1 MKTRRPLSS
10 VEEEPHFL
18 RADAACDAVCAR
30 LKRHVLDRF
39 AAHGQAMRGPV
50 FDLGV
55 YYGAPSVM
63 SVVVNARAG
72 ATAWAGSLYPE
83 ETEKAVQ
90 KARKPKAGATE
101 AELIDAALDAG
112 LELGLET
119 LPAKARR
126 EVDVAA
132 ARRVARKRLMQGA
145 FRSNLAALEESQRG
159 LAVLLNASRDP
170 ALTVLKD
177 SDRLAAAFGLNAR
190 QAGAI
195 VRETLALVEAGKKT
209 EAIKRAMAKR
219 VRQAIEARAELLSE
233 ALGREA
239 ISVAQTA
246 LYQQAQKQGLLD
258 EDRQFREFVT
268 RRDSKVC
275 PICDAMDGQRTTID
289 EPFESDY
296 DGIEYFA
303 PPVHPRCRCAV
314 RLVTVKA
321 PKRGKRAA

>member
-30 LKRHVLDRF
+30 LKRHVLARF

-55 YYGAPSVM
+55 YYGAPSVAR
-63 SVVVNARAG
+63 VVVNARAG
-72 ATAWAGSLYPE
+72 AAAWAGSLYPE
-83 ETEKAVQ
+83 ETDKAVQ

-246 LYQQAQKQGLLD
+246 LWEQAEKQGLLK
-258 EDRQFREFVT
+258 EQQQTQEWVT
-268 RRDSKVC
+268 RNDGKVC
-275 PICDAMDGQRTTID
+275 ERCEALDGKRALLG
-289 EPFESDY
+289 EPFESDLGEEVY
-296 DGIEYFA
+296 SE
-303 PPVHPRCRCAV
+303 PVHPRCRCRR
-314 RLVTVKA
+314 RLVGVKA
-321 PKRGKRAA
+321 QSRARRAA

>member
-30 LKRHVLDRF
+30 LKRHVLSRF

-90 KARKPKAGATE
+90 KARKPSAGATE

-170 ALTVLKD
+170 FLTVLKD
-177 SDRLAAAFGLNAR
+177 SDRLASAFGLNAR
-190 QAGAI
+190 QAATI
-195 VRETLALVEAGKKT
+195 VRETLALVEAGKPT
-209 EAIKRAMAKR
+209 AAIKRAMKR
-219 VRQAIEARAELLSE
+219 RVKQALEARAESLAD

-239 ISVAQTA
+239 ISQARTA
-246 LYQQAQKQGLLD
+246 LWEQAKKQGLL
-258 EDRQFREFVT
+258 EAKKEVQEWVLREGL
-268 RRDSKVC
+268 KHC
-275 PICDAMDGQRTTID
+275 PICGKMAGQRRPIGERFVSPHD
-289 EPFESDY
+289 KSSY
-296 DGIEYFA
+296 RA
-303 PPVHPRCRCAV
+303 PPVHPKCGCQLI
-314 RLVTVKA
+314 LVKPRS
-321 PKRGKRAA
+321 PKIYEA